1 METSPNTANLIIL
14 SICCLHNFLIEES
27 RPECSPANTA
37 DQNDEENGVWRKIVG
52 DAIQRAKIT
61 KQRTGRNK
69 NSAKIVRE
77 DLVQY
82 VNNEGTVFWQDKMIY
97 E

>member
-1 METSPNTANLIIL
+1 MI
-14 SICCLHNFLIEES
+14 FLL
-27 RPECSPANTA
+27 N
-37 DQNDEENGVWRKIVG
+37 EENGIWRQIVG
-52 DAIQRAKIT
+52 DAIQRPKIT

-77 DLVQY
+77 GLVQY
-82 VNNEGTVFWQDKMIY
+82 LNNEGVVSWQDKMIG

>member
-1 METSPNTANLIIL
+1 M
-14 SICCLHNFLIEES
+14 HNFLIEES
-27 RPECSPANTA
+27 RPDSSPANA
-37 DQNDEENGVWRKIVG
+37 VNQDDEENGIWRQIVG

-77 DLVQY
+77 GLVQY
-82 VNNEGTVFWQDKMIY
+82 LNNEGVVSWQDKMIG

>member
-1 METSPNTANLIIL
+1 M
-14 SICCLHNFLIEES
+14 HNFLIEES
-27 RPECSPANTA
+27 KPESSPANAA
-37 DQNDEENGVWRKIVG
+37 DQDDEENGVWRQIVG

-69 NSAKIVRE
+69 NSAKIVR
-77 DLVQY
+77 DGLVQY
-82 VNNEGTVFWQDKMIY
+82 LNNEGAVSWQDKMIS